1 MAQAHSES
9 ELMLNDT
16 KWNPD
21 DRASLGGRLDSYSCA
36 FSGLKQAAKAFKAN
50 KYSEVNNWAVYTR
63 TYTQECEDGFK
74 GRVSPLTKENHQVV
88 QLCNVILDINVL
100 FSWFISYFLHRSSTC
115 LFIIEKNV
123 QIV

>member
-1 MAQAHSES
+1 
-9 ELMLNDT
+9 MLNDT